1 MLYYINEI
9 IYKLTSSPEAKLLL
23 TIVPKLNGVA
33 RANVDGINEVLSILL
48 LITTLRNTLKLLI
61 TLFNLFN
68 TLILQN

>member
-23 TIVPKLNGVA
+23 TIFPKLNGVA